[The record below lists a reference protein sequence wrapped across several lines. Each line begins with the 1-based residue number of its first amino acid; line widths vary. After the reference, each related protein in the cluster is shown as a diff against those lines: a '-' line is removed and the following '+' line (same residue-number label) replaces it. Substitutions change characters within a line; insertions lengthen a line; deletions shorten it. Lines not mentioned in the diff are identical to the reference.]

1 MAVRNLNEDIVA
13 REYDRLRAD
22 WPDFCGCRTCHDD
35 VMVYA
40 LNRIPPHYVTKRRGA
55 VLQHVA
61 MQRDQSAAD
70 VSIALLAGFKI
81 VHESPRPGH
90 NEEGGP
96 TD

>member
-1 MAVRNLNEDIVA
+1 MAVKNLNEDIVA
-13 REYDRLRAD
+13 QEYDRLRGD
-22 WPDFCGCRTCHDD
+22 MPEFCGCPACRDD

-40 LNRIPPHYVTKRRGA
+40 LNRIPPHYVTERRGA
-55 VLQHVA
+55 ALQHVA
-61 MQRDQSAAD
+61 MQQDQQSVD
-70 VSIALLAGFKI
+70 VAVGLLAGFKI